1 MDAVFVNNGNQID
14 YTPGSAVAAGDV
26 IVMGAICFVAKNPIA
41 ANALGSLA
49 TRGIFRVTKAAP
61 LEITAGDALYWN
73 ASSKHL
79 TKTSTDVYF
88 GVAVAD
94 AASADTTVL
103 VMLRSMEEVV
113 GEQLGLA
120 DLSDVHTATATL
132 GNILQ
137 GDGTDFESV
146 SLTRAVMVQE
156 ALQPFPIPV
165 TDARVWDAPGTPIPA
180 ATAANDD
187 LAIVDNTFLSAP
199 PTIEAGDL
207 KNAGA
212 TTRKCRFRVPVPD
225 NYQAGETLT
234 LRVNA
239 GMKTTVASVSAT
251 VDAQVTESGDATT
264 DICET
269 SAQSINSLVAANK
282 DFTLTPTNVARGDVL
297 DIVLSVAV
305 NDSGTGT
312 AVIAK
317 INSVTLLADCQG

>member
-1 MDAVFVNNGNQID
+1 MDAVFVSEGMSRD
-14 YTPGSAVAAGDV
+14 YTPGGTVSAGDV
-26 IVMGAICFVAKNPIA
+26 IVLGNVCYVAKLDIA
-41 ANALGSLA
+41 AGVLGALA
-49 TRGIFRVTKAAP
+49 TRGIFDVTKATP
-61 LEITAGDALYWN
+61 LEISDGDALYWN

-79 TKTSTDVYF
+79 TKTTTDVYF

-94 AASADTTVL
+94 AGESDTIVRAL
-103 VMLRSMEEVV
+103 LRSMEEVV

-120 DLSDVHTATATL
+120 NLSDVHTATATN

-137 GDGTDFESV
+137 ADGTDFESV

-156 ALQPFPIPV
+156 ALQPVPIPL
-165 TDARVWDAPGTPIPA
+165 TDAKIWDAPSTPLTDTPA
-180 ATAANDD
+180 ADD
-187 LAIVDNTFLSAP
+187 LGVVDNTFLSAA
-199 PTIEAGDL
+199 PTIETGDL

-264 DICET
+264 DICAT
-269 SAQSINSLVAANK
+269 NAQSINSLNAADK
-282 DFTLTPTNVARGDVL
+282 DFSLTPTNVARGDVL
-297 DIVLSVAV
+297 DIVLSIAV

-312 AVIAK
+312 AVIGK
-317 INSVTLLADCQG
+317 INSVSLLADCQG